1 VLIHL
6 STAEYEQLFV
16 VERYEEMI
24 PCVTTPFATGIQL
37 ATKTTFNNIKQGSKS
52 DILTIV
58 FNIRDECTIA
68 SKNFV

>member
-1 VLIHL
+1 MLN
-6 STAEYEQLFV
+6 EGE
-16 VERYEEMI
+16 VEGI
-24 PCVTTPFATGIQL
+24 ALKFNANIQL